1 MVIPKVIKKNKLFLI
16 EWLAIILNIGF
27 TILFQLENPWAFVL
41 GIAGPLLLGLLSY
54 ERKLFADVLLQM
66 AYCLLAIYGYYQFA
80 TIPIIT
86 ESVFLHLLG
95 VLVSLGLGFVLGL
108 YLKKKTSAALPM
120 LDSMITSFSLWAKL
134 LLMSGLQSAWLYFIV
149 INVVSVVLFYKRN
162 LKVISLLFV
171 LYAILAVQ
179 GYFKLV

>member
-95 VLVSLGLGFVLGL
+95 VLVSLGLVFVMGL

-120 LDSMITSFSLWAKL
+120 LDSMITTFSLWATL

>member
-1 MVIPKVIKKNKLFLI
+1 MVIPKLIKKNKLLLI
-16 EWLAIILNIGF
+16 EWLAVILNIGF
-27 TILFQLENPWAFVL
+27 TILFQQGNPWAFVM
-41 GIAGPLLLGLLSY
+41 GVAGPLLLGYLSY
-54 ERKLFADVLLQM
+54 QRKLLADVLLQL
-66 AYCLLAIYGYYQFA
+66 AYCILAIYGYYQFV
-80 TIPIIT
+80 TIPVMT

-95 VLVSLGLGFVLGL
+95 ALIGLGLGFVMGI

-120 LDSMITSFSLWAKL
+120 LDSMITSFSLWATL

-149 INVVSVVLFYKRN
+149 INMVSVVLFYKRN

-171 LYAILAVQ
+171 LYAMLAIQ

>member
-120 LDSMITSFSLWAKL
+120 LDSMITSFSLWATL

>member
-95 VLVSLGLGFVLGL
+95 VLVSLGLGFVMGI
-108 YLKKKTSAALPM
+108 YLKKKTGAALPM
-120 LDSMITSFSLWAKL
+120 LDSMITSFSLWATL

-149 INVVSVVLFYKRN
+149 INMVSVALFYKRN
-162 LKVISLLFV
+162 LKIISLLFV

>member
-1 MVIPKVIKKNKLFLI
+1 MVIAKVIKKNKLLLI
-16 EWLAIILNIGF
+16 EWLAVILNIGF

-41 GIAGPLLLGLLSY
+41 GVVGPLMLGLLSY
-54 ERKLFADVLLQM
+54 ERKLFADVLLQL
-66 AYCLLAIYGYYQFA
+66 AYCILAIYGYYQFA
-80 TIPIIT
+80 TIPVIT
-86 ESVFLHLLG
+86 ESVLLHLLG
-95 VLVSLGLGFVLGL
+95 VLVSLGLGFVMGL

-120 LDSMITSFSLWAKL
+120 LDSMITTFSLWATL

-179 GYFKLV
+179 GYFKLL

>member
-1 MVIPKVIKKNKLFLI
+1 MVITKVIKKNKLFLI
-16 EWLAIILNIGF
+16 EWLAVILNIGF
-27 TILFQLENPWAFVL
+27 TILFQLKNPWAFVL

-95 VLVSLGLGFVLGL
+95 VLVSLGLGFVMGL

-120 LDSMITSFSLWAKL
+120 LDSMITTFSLWATL

-179 GYFKLV
+179 GYFKLL